1 MDKTLA
7 GSDSECLLVSVGACM
22 SDLGRGACMGR
33 PGPRTCLRQTWW
45 DLRRS
50 ISVFL
55 TSCIVGE
62 DREFLPSHIVLHS
75 TSLIKPCMLS
85 SLHLGHLAAS
95 RLSCQIS
102 GFSSARFIKEG
113 GYVGPVPSC
122 GGRYHP

>member
-1 MDKTLA
+1 MAIQGHGLGLQAHMDKTLA

-95 RLSCQIS
+95 RL
-102 GFSSARFIKEG
+102 
-113 GYVGPVPSC
+113 
-122 GGRYHP
+122 

>member
-33 PGPRTCLRQTWW
+33 PWPRTCLRQTWW

-62 DREFLPSHIVLHS
+62 DRQFPAIAYCVAQQFPN
-75 TSLIKPCMLS
+75 KAVYAVFFAFRS
-85 SLHLGHLAAS
+85 S
-95 RLSCQIS
+95 RCQ
-102 GFSSARFIKEG
+102 
-113 GYVGPVPSC
+113 
-122 GGRYHP
+122 